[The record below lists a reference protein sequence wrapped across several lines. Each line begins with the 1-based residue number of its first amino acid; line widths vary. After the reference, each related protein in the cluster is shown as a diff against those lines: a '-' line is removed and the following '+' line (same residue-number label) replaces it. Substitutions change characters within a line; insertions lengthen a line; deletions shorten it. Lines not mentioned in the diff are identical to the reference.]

1 MNKLTV
7 HFTLNQQSIRLETL
21 AARSLLD
28 VLREDFALTGAKD
41 SCGGDGE
48 CGACTVL
55 LDGEAVNA
63 CLVLI
68 SQVEGRHVLTIEGLT
83 PDGSLHPIQNAYVQ
97 AGAIQCGYCTPG
109 MVMATKALLDHTPQ
123 PDETQIREALA
134 GNLCRCTGYTKIVQA
149 VQFAAAELHHDN

>member
-28 VLREDFALTGAKD
+28 VLREDFTLTGAKD

-68 SQVEGRHVLTIEGLT
+68 SQVEGKHVLTIEGLT
-83 PDGSLHPIQNAYVQ
+83 PDGSIHPIQNAYIQ

>member
-1 MNKLTV
+1 MKKLTV
-7 HFTLNQQSIRLETL
+7 HFTLNQQTIRLVTL

-63 CLVLI
+63 C
-68 SQVEGRHVLTIEGLT
+68 
-83 PDGSLHPIQNAYVQ
+83 
-97 AGAIQCGYCTPG
+97 
-109 MVMATKALLDHTPQ
+109 
-123 PDETQIREALA
+123 
-134 GNLCRCTGYTKIVQA
+134 
-149 VQFAAAELHHDN
+149 

>member
-1 MNKLTV
+1 MKKLTV
-7 HFTLNQQSIRLETL
+7 HFTLNQQTIRLETL
-21 AARSLLD
+21 VARSLLD

-63 CLVLI
+63 CMVLI

-149 VQFAAAELHHDN
+149 VQLAATELHHDN

>member
-63 CLVLI
+63 CMVLI

>member
-48 CGACTVL
+48 CGACTIL

-149 VQFAAAELHHDN
+149 VQFAATELHHDN

>member
-7 HFTLNQQSIRLETL
+7 HFRLNQQKVTLETL
-21 AARSLLD
+21 AGRSLLD

-41 SCGGDGE
+41 SCGGEGE

-63 CLVLI
+63 CLVMI
-68 SQVEGRHVLTIEGLT
+68 SQVEGRQVLTIEGLT
-83 PDGSLHPIQNAYVQ
+83 PNGSLHPIQNAYVQ

-109 MVMATKALLDHTPQ
+109 MVMATKALLDHTPH
-123 PDETQIREALA
+123 PNEKQIREALS

-149 VQFAAAELHHDN
+149 VQLATAELHHDN

>member
-21 AARSLLD
+21 VARSLLD